1 MSEQHAAPCQA
12 PEDCEL
18 IRAIAHVHAGG
29 LVVLPTDTVYGI
41 GAAAG
46 NAAAVAHLLEV
57 KGRGRHMPPPVL
69 ISGPEQL
76 DGVAARVPPTA
87 RALIRAFWPGAL
99 TLILDADPSLGWDLG
114 ETGAT
119 VALRMPN
126 HPLTLALLRA
136 TGPMAVTSANP
147 TGQPPATDAASGR
160 AAFPR
165 SVRGSR
171 DDPTALGGRPT
182 PGRRPRGGRAVNPGD
197 PDGPDDFEDGAGILV
212 LDGGP
217 TPGPVPSTIVNLAGD
232 HALAPVVV
240 RQGALPHARL
250 AAVVD
255 PILTALGAPP
265 LTGPGAVDRGAPKE
279 AGA

>member
-46 NAAAVAHLLEV
+46 NAAAVARLLEV

-76 DGVAARVPPTA
+76 NGVAAGVPPTA

-126 HPLTLALLRA
+126 HPLALALLRA
-136 TGPMAVTSANP
+136 TGPLAVTSANL

-165 SVRGSR
+165 SVRGR
-171 DDPTALGGRPT
+171 GDNPTALGGRPT
-182 PGRRPRGGRAVNPGD
+182 PGRRPGRGRAVNPG
-197 PDGPDDFEDGAGILV
+197 GPDDFEDGAGILV

-232 HALAPVVV
+232 HALAPAVV

-250 AAVVD
+250 AAAVD

-265 LTGPGAVDRGAPKE
+265 LREPGAVGRGAPKE

>member
-1 MSEQHAAPCQA
+1 MRS
-12 PEDCEL
+12 
-18 IRAIAHVHAGG
+18 
-29 LVVLPTDTVYGI
+29 DTVQRTIRHGI
-41 GAAAG
+41 LNSKIFRWNRSYSYIRILESKASATKTERSRSSF
-46 NAAAVAHLLEV
+46 NEPVAIDPYNTQETE
-57 KGRGRHMPPPVL
+57 G
-69 ISGPEQL
+69 S
-76 DGVAARVPPTA
+76 
-87 RALIRAFWPGAL
+87 
-99 TLILDADPSLGWDLG
+99 DPSLGWDLG

-265 LTGPGAVDRGAPKE
+265 LTGPDAVGRGAPKE